1 MQKKNVKIYNLD
13 INYNVIH
20 KNIKYP
26 RLEFKTGN
34 LVVVSPKNMNYEKLI
49 NKHKL
54 WIYKK
59 QKEILNLSK
68 EAKKQKVKEKN
79 LIDLKNSVT
88 VAVEDYSKILNFKP
102 NKIYFKSMKTKWA
115 SCSQNNN
122 LTFNTLL
129 RFLPEDTIKYVVF
142 HELLHLKERKHD
154 TSFYYNINK
163 KFPNHQKMEKSLF
176 TYWFLLQDKIKIKN
190 YRSLDS

>member
-1 MQKKNVKIYNLD
+1 MQKKKVKIYNLEV
-13 INYNVIH
+13 NYNVIH
-20 KNIKYP
+20 KNVKYP

-34 LVVVSPKNMNYEKLI
+34 LIVVSPKNMNHEKLI

-54 WIYKK
+54 WIYEK
-59 QKEILNLSK
+59 QKEILKLSK
-68 EAKKQKVKEKN
+68 ESKEQKIKEKN
-79 LIDLKNSVT
+79 IFDLKDTVT
-88 VAVEDYSKILNFKP
+88 NIVDAYSKSLNFKP

-142 HELLHLKERKHD
+142 HEFLHLKERRHD
-154 TSFYYNINK
+154 NSFYYNINK
-163 KFPNHQKMEKSLF
+163 KFPNHQKMEKSLL
-176 TYWFLLQDKIKIKN
+176 TYWFLLQPNLNN
-190 YRSLDS
+190 YKSPDS

>member
-1 MQKKNVKIYNLD
+1 MQKKKVKIYNLEV
-13 INYNVIH
+13 NYNVIH
-20 KNIKYP
+20 KNVKYP

-34 LVVVSPKNMNYEKLI
+34 LVVVSPENMNHEKLI

-68 EAKKQKVKEKN
+68 EAKKQKIKEKN
-79 LIDLKNSVT
+79 VHDLKNT
-88 VAVEDYSKILNFKP
+88 VINTIDDYSKSLNFKT

-154 TSFYYNINK
+154 NSFYYNINK
-163 KFPNHQKMEKSLF
+163 KFPNHQKMEKSLL
-176 TYWFLLQDKIKIKN
+176 TYWFLLQHKLNN
-190 YRSLDS
+190 YRSPDS

>member
-154 TSFYYNINK
+154 TSF
-163 KFPNHQKMEKSLF
+163 
-176 TYWFLLQDKIKIKN
+176 
-190 YRSLDS
+190 